1 MDKFIIKE
9 LRANDLLKELNDIG
23 FDKSYAGNVTG
34 KYKYKNLKIFDL
46 TSAQA
51 NVLKQTALSVGADCA
66 TPKGVVSGD
75 VNNADCILGG
85 SISQLSKIAVK
96 LGLQPF
102 GLRKLS
108 RKIEEFIN
116 ETDVNN
122 AGSTKIMGILNVTD
136 NSFSD
141 GGLYLD
147 YDSAVERLNK
157 LLDDG
162 ADMIDIGAES
172 TKPYSEPVS
181 AELQIERLIPILDYI
196 SDNNIDVPVSIDTR
210 SAEVAS
216 KCLDAGATAIN
227 DVSGLSF
234 DINMA
239 KVIADYNCPVVIQ
252 HSKGTPDIMQ
262 NNPQYENLMDEI
274 YLDLHGKIDFA
285 IKKGI
290 DKNNIIVDPGIGF
303 GKTREQNF
311 EILRRIEELK
321 GLGCPVLL
329 GLSRKSLLN
338 MPDADNETKDIFTL
352 ALNTIAIENKA
363 DIIRVHNVSLHKQLL
378 MMLGR

>member
-274 YLDLHGKIDFA
+274 YLDLQGKIDFA

>member
-9 LRANDLLKELNDIG
+9 LRANNLLKELNDIG

-85 SISQLSKIAVK
+85 SISQLTKIAVK

-162 ADMIDIGAES
+162 ADIIDIGAES

-196 SDNNIDVPVSIDTR
+196 SDNNIDIPVSIDTR
-210 SAEVAS
+210 SAEVAR

-227 DVSGLSF
+227 DVSGLAF
-234 DINMA
+234 DVNMV
-239 KVIADYNCPVVIQ
+239 KVISDYSCPVVIQ

-274 YLDLHGKIDFA
+274 YLDLQEKIDFA

-338 MPDADNETKDIFTL
+338 MPDADNETKDIYTL
-352 ALNTIAIENKA
+352 ALNTIAIENKV

>member
-9 LRANDLLKELNDIG
+9 LRANNLLKELNDIG

-34 KYKYKNLKIFDL
+34 KYKYKNLKIFGL

-51 NVLKQTALSVGADCA
+51 NILKQTALSVGADCA

-75 VNNADCILGG
+75 INDADCILGG

-102 GLRKLS
+102 GLRNLS

-116 ETDVNN
+116 ETDDNN

-157 LLDDG
+157 LLEDG
-162 ADMIDIGAES
+162 ADIIDIGAES

-196 SDNNIDVPVSIDTR
+196 SDNNIDIPVSIDTR
-210 SAEVAS
+210 SAEVAR

-227 DVSGLSF
+227 DVSGLAF
-234 DINMA
+234 DVNMV
-239 KVIADYNCPVVIQ
+239 KVISDYSCPVVIQ

-274 YLDLHGKIDFA
+274 YLDLQEKIDFA

-338 MPDADNETKDIFTL
+338 MPDADNETKDIYTL
-352 ALNTIAIENKA
+352 ALNTIAIENKV

-378 MMLGR
+378 TMLGR